1 MCGLRLPSG
10 TACDVVLDFVRE
22 EEEDVRLGEVTDA
35 ARTAGVS
42 EVAEVVKTA
51 EERVAV

>member
-1 MCGLRLPSG
+1 VCGLRLPAG
-10 TACDVVLDFVRE
+10 TACDVVLDFVR